1 MKLETYFPYLLAAT
15 AEAFSRKLVEVY
27 GRTYGLSREEWR
39 LLLLLADAGQLSSL
53 ELTKRTTLDKVQVS
67 RAAQKLED
75 KGLISRSVPAS
86 DRRLRVYTCSQAG
99 QTLFSE
105 VYPSVQKR
113 ADAILDNMSA
123 QDRADLEKGLKALAA
138 AVAVHTEQ
146 SADGAS

>member
-39 LLLLLADAGQLSSL
+39 LLLLLADAGELSSL
-53 ELTKRTTLDKVQVS
+53 ELAKRTTLDKVQVS

-86 DRRLRVYTCSQAG
+86 DRRLRVYTCSREG
-99 QTLFSE
+99 QKLFSK
-105 VYPSVQKR
+105 VFPSVQTQ
-113 ADAILDNMSA
+113 ADAILGNMSA
-123 QDRADLEKGLKALAA
+123 QDRANLETGLKALAA
-138 AVAVHTEQ
+138 AVATHTEQ
-146 SADGAS
+146 MAQDDT

>member
-138 AVAVHTEQ
+138 AVAVYTEQ